1 MIEIRNYQLLP
12 FTVWRTSVLLFGTF
26 LPVHLLFSRFLKSK
40 YVKEF
45 WSRRIHVHTWNNE
58 LNCWRRKKLFMV
70 FPKSEIIWLIL
81 MGRDPAIPDAYTA
94 PFPSSLYKAGAARW
108 PLLVPM
114 IKWGF
119 FYCPVL
125 STNYWKAHKVM
136 SNTKWQLKM
145 SKICN
150 SHNFPIPSLEILCNY
165 EWYRDDPV
173 TAHMM
178 EAKEC
183 LSKWSKPALVM
194 FSTKWDFARCWSYL
208 AHFEGTEPNKPNIEV
223 LTHHV
228 PPGTQ
233 WLVGRTK
240 SSWSWSLM
248 QRKRWST
255 SFGLKREFK
264 LVTFCLSIQLKARVG
279 ITFFFSNLIK
289 NKEF

>member
-1 MIEIRNYQLLP
+1 MTIEN
-12 FTVWRTSVLLFGTF
+12 
-26 LPVHLLFSRFLKSK
+26 
-40 YVKEF
+40 VK
-45 WSRRIHVHTWNNE
+45 N
-58 LNCWRRKKLFMV
+58 
-70 FPKSEIIWLIL
+70 
-81 MGRDPAIPDAYTA
+81 
-94 PFPSSLYKAGAARW
+94 
-108 PLLVPM
+108 
-114 IKWGF
+114 
-119 FYCPVL
+119 
-125 STNYWKAHKVM
+125 
-136 SNTKWQLKM
+136 SN
-145 SKICN
+145 CN
-150 SHNFPIPSLEILCNY
+150 SHNFPIPSLEILFNY

-208 AHFEGTEPNKPNIEV
+208 AHFVGTEPNKPNIEV

-228 PPGTQ
+228 PPGTP

-279 ITFFFSNLIK
+279 ITFFSPIWSKTK
-289 NKEF
+289 NFNWSQYLQVVEGAGHFLQESHGEELADNILDFLKSQN